1 MFFATYIHLRTLPP
15 SPRTAL
21 SRTRTSTFFCGVA
34 ELIDRRFREGFR
46 GIGRTLEACGGLD
59 EFRGILPRWNRTC
72 TGLASGCFRPTEKA
86 TEIPKPI
93 PGQKTCTAAAH
104 SQQVALEECLLDC
117 TLLPDGSFQ
126 NITAITHSWASGL
139 VYIVRQTAVG
149 VLEPSVLV
157 HETSGSAYLIVLSLG
172 RCVWG
177 WPLRVH
183 NAGKMLLVMV
193 HPIRALVPIVLTS
206 PHLGPAIP
214 SQVQEPHSFFR
225 LGHSVNPTH
234 FPTTETKHSSGKP
247 NKFLIARIRW

>member
-1 MFFATYIHLRTLPP
+1 MNSVAFCPAG
-15 SPRTAL
+15 TACAL
-21 SRTRTSTFFCGVA
+21 VWRAVA
-34 ELIDRRFREGFR
+34 FRH
-46 GIGRTLEACGGLD
+46 
-59 EFRGILPRWNRTC
+59 
-72 TGLASGCFRPTEKA
+72 TEKA

-139 VYIVRQTAVG
+139 VYTVQQTAVG
-149 VLEPSVLV
+149 VLVPSVLV

-177 WPLRVH
+177 WQLRVH
-183 NAGKMLLVMV
+183 SAEKILLVMV

-214 SQVQEPHSFFR
+214 SQVQVQEPHSFFR
-225 LGHSVNPTH
+225 LGNSVNPTH
-234 FPTTETKHSSGKP
+234 FPTNDTKNSSDKP
-247 NKFLIARIRW
+247 NKSFIALIRWRRYGGDQYMDLPVRVACDTLGGQVLRMSALGRDTPRFLISGAIRRIFCP